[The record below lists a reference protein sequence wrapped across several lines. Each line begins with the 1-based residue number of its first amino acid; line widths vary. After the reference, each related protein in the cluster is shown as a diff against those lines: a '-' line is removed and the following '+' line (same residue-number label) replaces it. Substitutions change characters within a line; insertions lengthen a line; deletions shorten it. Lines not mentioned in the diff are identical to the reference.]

1 MTTMRCPACGKT
13 EDKVLET
20 RTTNNGSAM
29 RRRRVCLACGYRFTS
44 YERVEDKPIIVVKK
58 NGDIQNFDLSKVERS
73 IRICT
78 DKRNITNETIENLI
92 NNIDEAIKLQA
103 GPKHEVS
110 SSLIGEET
118 LKQLYKVDK
127 VAYIRFASV
136 YRAFDNV
143 EQFIKEIESLAPKA
157 EG

>member
-1 MTTMRCPACGKT
+1 MRCPVCGET

-29 RRRRVCLACGYRFTS
+29 RRRRVCLKCGYRFTS
-44 YERVEDKPIIVVKK
+44 YERVEDKPITVIKK
-58 NGDIQNFDLSKVERS
+58 NGVYQNFDISKIERG

-78 DKRNITNETIENLI
+78 DKRNISSDTIENLI
-92 NNIDEAIKLQA
+92 SDIEEAIKIQA
-103 GPKHEVS
+103 GPRHEITS
-110 SSLIGEET
+110 AAIGEET
-118 LKQLYKVDK
+118 LKHLYKVDK

-143 EQFIKEIESLAPKA
+143 EQFVKEIESLAA
-157 EG
+157 QAQA

>member
-1 MTTMRCPACGKT
+1 MRCPACGKT

-110 SSLIGEET
+110 SSLI
-118 LKQLYKVDK
+118 
-127 VAYIRFASV
+127 
-136 YRAFDNV
+136 
-143 EQFIKEIESLAPKA
+143 FIKEIESLAPKA